1 MNRIPIAVSP
11 VNAAPRGMNA
21 KRFFKAV
28 RRSMGDLFTVLNQ
41 GVNITDKFYYAI
53 VFKFM
58 TIVIV

>member
-1 MNRIPIAVSP
+1 
-11 VNAAPRGMNA
+11 MNA

-28 RRSMGDLFTVLNQ
+28 RRSMGDHFTELNQ
-41 GVNITDKFYYAI
+41 GVDITDKFYYAI